1 MTSQEFSVDWVVVGR
16 KPVAAGQVA
25 VDDSLEQRLLPEQ
38 VERRRAI
45 RQQTL
50 VDRAPGGNGPD
61 FRTEGILFVLGGSH
75 TFVSARLLGVAG
87 FLEDLLDEGLYLLGF
102 RRRVAG
108 PEIVHE
114 AKLQVQDE
122 FWSCG
127 EGLVVG
133 ARWRVVS

>member
-45 RQQTL
+45 RQQRL

-61 FRTEGILFVLGGSH
+61 FRTEGILFVLGGGVGDISRE
-75 TFVSARLLGVAG
+75 TISPSRL
-87 FLEDLLDEGLYLLGF
+87 
-102 RRRVAG
+102 RRRAVLSKTYVMRAACAC
-108 PEIVHE
+108 V
-114 AKLQVQDE
+114 VQD
-122 FWSCG
+122 W
-127 EGLVVG
+127 
-133 ARWRVVS
+133 WQ